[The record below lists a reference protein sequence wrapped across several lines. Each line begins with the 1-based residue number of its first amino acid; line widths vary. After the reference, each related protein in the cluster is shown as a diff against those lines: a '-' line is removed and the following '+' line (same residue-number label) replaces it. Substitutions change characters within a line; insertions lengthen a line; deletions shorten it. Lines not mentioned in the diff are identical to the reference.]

1 MSAPKL
7 HTLAEVFAAGAE
19 AAGDRRLT
27 EAEAEDV
34 AAILAPVADRI
45 FTRVSTEESVNT
57 LSNVDVRMD
66 ICTDESP
73 SERAA

>member
-1 MSAPKL
+1 MSARKL

-19 AAGDRRLT
+19 AAGNRRLT
-27 EAEAEDV
+27 EAEAEDI

-45 FTRVSTEESVNT
+45 FTRVSTAESVST

-66 ICTDESP
+66 IYADESA